1 MALTPLR
8 VNEASRQSSAASTRH
23 ESRYDRWAEF
33 PTGRTAKLRK
43 LTHPQVA

>member
-8 VNEASRQSSAASTRH
+8 ANEARRTHATASTRPPR
-23 ESRYDRWAEF
+23 RYDRWAEF